1 MAGHGAHHRH
11 AISAHHHAHHAQHQ
25 HRPGTN
31 FAGTHVKSSPAD
43 YLYPMRLPG
52 KLIQIK
58 LVVDLPRVNRHK
70 ETFSRRK
77 VRLNKPSNAG
87 SLHVRT
93 SPDDYGRI
101 TSPPSTPCSGAA
113 GGGV

>member
-1 MAGHGAHHRH
+1 MMLIMLGLLCER
-11 AISAHHHAHHAQHQ
+11 SACDQRQHQ

-52 KLIQIK
+52 KLIEIK

-70 ETFSRRK
+70 ETF
-77 VRLNKPSNAG
+77 
-87 SLHVRT
+87 
-93 SPDDYGRI
+93 
-101 TSPPSTPCSGAA
+101 
-113 GGGV
+113 